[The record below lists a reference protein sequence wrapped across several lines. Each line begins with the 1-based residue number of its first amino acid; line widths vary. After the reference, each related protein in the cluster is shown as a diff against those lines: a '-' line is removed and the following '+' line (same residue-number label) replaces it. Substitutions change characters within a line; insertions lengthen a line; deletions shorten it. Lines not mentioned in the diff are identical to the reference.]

1 MLTTQW
7 MKSLGIRV
15 PIIQAGMAGKT
26 TNPQLVAA
34 VSNAGGLGTLGAG
47 YMAPE
52 AIRTHIRAIRALTE
66 KPFAVNLF
74 IPQESQ
80 AFPEQIERT
89 KQMLQPHLQKLGISS
104 WPPRVHQ
111 HDFEKQVAVLI
122 DEKIP
127 VFSFTFGIPA
137 PTIVEQ
143 FKRNGTYLIG
153 TATTTQEA
161 IALEKAGMDAM
172 VAQGS
177 EAGGHRGTFQCSA
190 NQAMIGTM
198 ALIPQVTEAVQLP
211 VIAAGGIMDGRGIA
225 AALALGAAGVQM
237 GTAFLTCLE
246 STAHPK
252 HKEELLKSQDTST
265 SITKAFTG
273 KEARGIRNEFMQSMA
288 SVEHDL
294 PPYPIQND
302 LTAPI
307 RKKAEELGNSSY
319 MSLWSGQGASLC
331 QEKSA
336 EALIQTWMNQLNTI
350 IDQLACL
357 K

>member
-1 MLTTQW
+1 
-7 MKSLGIRV
+7 
-15 PIIQAGMAGKT
+15 
-26 TNPQLVAA
+26 
-34 VSNAGGLGTLGAG
+34 
-47 YMAPE
+47 
-52 AIRTHIRAIRALTE
+52 
-66 KPFAVNLF
+66 
-74 IPQESQ
+74 
-80 AFPEQIERT
+80 
-89 KQMLQPHLQKLGISS
+89 
-104 WPPRVHQ
+104 
-111 HDFEKQVAVLI
+111 
-122 DEKIP
+122 
-127 VFSFTFGIPA
+127 
-137 PTIVEQ
+137 
-143 FKRNGTYLIG
+143 
-153 TATTTQEA
+153 
-161 IALEKAGMDAM
+161 
-172 VAQGS
+172 
-177 EAGGHRGTFQCSA
+177 
-190 NQAMIGTM
+190 
-198 ALIPQVTEAVQLP
+198 
-211 VIAAGGIMDGRGIA
+211 MDGRGIA